1 LPSGTGVPPA
11 APRASALWCWCWPH
25 ELSQVRPALYCCA
38 IWCAGDSG
46 SATHIC
52 LAGEQ
57 CGATLLPTKAG
68 GQGPPPYAHGL
79 GAYFGLYGTGQF
91 DGQNSGHDY
100 LGTVSFSCFSR
111 VSAGSSQ
118 RPR

>member
-1 LPSGTGVPPA
+1 MDPV
-11 APRASALWCWCWPH
+11 
-25 ELSQVRPALYCCA
+25 
-38 IWCAGDSG
+38 DSG
-46 SATHIC
+46 LSTHIC
-52 LAGEQ
+52 IAGEQ

-100 LGTVSFSCFSR
+100 LGTVSEPLAVRRDSGR
-111 VSAGSSQ
+111 TRIARRKGSEG
-118 RPR
+118 RIARRERC